1 MTRPRPTGLCVARV
15 HIVTGARAKAGERE
29 GAQQS
34 ASERERW
41 KAERNEHTRCSSV
54 DDSSLPWGARA
65 THTRP
70 LVVHVRSCA
79 TQCAGNR
86 QRSTRPHSDLYT
98 SRGTA
103 TGCIYEGDQHV
114 DPEPALSGSHRPHQ
128 HHSITRGTL
137 WNHLPNHLVTSTQR
151 NATARHTVSF
161 RGLFRARLRE
171 GGRGEER

>member
-70 LVVHVRSCA
+70 LAAECACVCTERGARTLVRDAVC
-79 TQCAGNR
+79 R
-86 QRSTRPHSDLYT
+86 
-98 SRGTA
+98 
-103 TGCIYEGDQHV
+103 
-114 DPEPALSGSHRPHQ
+114 
-128 HHSITRGTL
+128 
-137 WNHLPNHLVTSTQR
+137 
-151 NATARHTVSF
+151 
-161 RGLFRARLRE
+161 
-171 GGRGEER
+171 

>member
-103 TGCIYEGDQHV
+103 TGCIYTGV
-114 DPEPALSGSHRPHQ
+114 YMRATNTL
-128 HHSITRGTL
+128 TRSRRSL
-137 WNHLPNHLVTSTQR
+137 AVIAHTSTTQLL
-151 NATARHTVSF
+151 AARC
-161 RGLFRARLRE
+161 GIIYPII
-171 GGRGEER
+171 